1 MLPLDD
7 IGHLLV
13 TAAERYGNR
22 TALIC
27 VDRTL
32 SFSELDDLAER
43 FALGLRDLGL
53 NPGERVTLWL
63 ENGWRW
69 VVAYFG
75 IFRAGAVAN
84 PVNVLLTP
92 DEVDFIVENC
102 NARAIVGDSTKLR
115 SLNVNSELVKI
126 FTDVEY
132 PASSLRPSEQSFNRL
147 LKGDS
152 ASCQSLTDNPAGDRI
167 AAICYT
173 SGTTG
178 RPKGAALSH
187 RNILLNVAMTSLMHG
202 RGKDDV
208 IVSALP
214 CTHVYGNV
222 VMNGAIGNGST
233 LVLFPKFE
241 ARVVL
246 SAIEEYRCT
255 LLEGVPTM
263 YYYLL
268 QE

>member
-84 PVNVLLTP
+84 PVNALLTP

-115 SLNVNSELVKI
+115 SLNVNSELLKI
-126 FTDVEY
+126 FTDVEH
-132 PASSLRPSEQSFNRL
+132 PDSSHRRSERSINRL
-147 LKGDS
+147 LKS
-152 ASCQSLTDNPAGDRI
+152 ESLARLGLIGNPTGDRI

-173 SGTTG
+173 SGTT
-178 RPKGAALSH
+178 
-187 RNILLNVAMTSLMHG
+187 
-202 RGKDDV
+202 
-208 IVSALP
+208 
-214 CTHVYGNV
+214 
-222 VMNGAIGNGST
+222 
-233 LVLFPKFE
+233 
-241 ARVVL
+241 
-246 SAIEEYRCT
+246 
-255 LLEGVPTM
+255 
-263 YYYLL
+263 
-268 QE
+268 